1 MGRNNK
7 PIIIVILVLL
17 STPTHGTKI
26 INKMRIIPLW
36 EGATFEIRNKI
47 HIDPFSESRSLA
59 YYWFIVVNSMW
70 ECELT
75 ELFRS
80 QEYVNSSRAAFI
92 FFKGE
97 IKHTMKLFTPSTHL
111 IADVNT
117 ESHKSLLVFPSFSQK
132 VEST

>member
-59 YYWFIVVNSMW
+59 YY
-70 ECELT
+70 
-75 ELFRS
+75 
-80 QEYVNSSRAAFI
+80 
-92 FFKGE
+92 
-97 IKHTMKLFTPSTHL
+97 
-111 IADVNT
+111 
-117 ESHKSLLVFPSFSQK
+117 
-132 VEST
+132 